1 MIVIW
6 GSDLYSVTM
15 VQDVVSIGVGV
26 VRRYQK
32 FVLVVNVAVAAVG
45 DKVLVTDLVMEL
57 TVGSDLIAVRVVVCG
72 KSRGGRRI
80 TVCTRNLSLFY
91 NSLFAKSALWYCV
104 LFSFSIET
112 MTSLLLA

>member
-1 MIVIW
+1 
-6 GSDLYSVTM
+6 M

-57 TVGSDLIAVRVVVCG
+57 TVGSDLIAVRVVV
-72 KSRGGRRI
+72 
-80 TVCTRNLSLFY
+80 
-91 NSLFAKSALWYCV
+91 
-104 LFSFSIET
+104 
-112 MTSLLLA
+112 